1 MNTSLFFFSVLNGY
15 NMASLLFLFTITF
28 SLLNVVCT
36 QQYGSI
42 KDSRDGKVYKTVKI
56 GNQVWMAENL
66 NTDILRKLIFIY

>member
-1 MNTSLFFFSVLNGY
+1 MNISLFFFSVLNGY
-15 NMASLLFLFTITF
+15 NMARLLFLFTITF
-28 SLLNVVCT
+28 SLLNVVCA

-66 NTDILRKLIFIY
+66 NTDKFKNVT

>member
-1 MNTSLFFFSVLNGY
+1 
-15 NMASLLFLFTITF
+15 MARLLFLFTITF
-28 SLLNVVCT
+28 SLLNVVCA

-66 NTDILRKLIFIY
+66 NTDKFRNGDIYLLNHVQGRLE

>member
-1 MNTSLFFFSVLNGY
+1 
-15 NMASLLFLFTITF
+15 MARLLFLFTITF
-28 SLLNVVCT
+28 SLLNVVCA

-66 NTDILRKLIFIY
+66 NTDKFKNVIFIYNN